1 MLFPTLLSSQRL
13 ARQSKSTEDVQST
26 YLIGRTAADTLSGD
40 AIEYNGSVVVEMYPT
55 GTPEHCGTWCLT
67 KSVLSVVLN
76 LCGSSSQYL
85 IGRGTYDIE
94 VRGLFQ
100 ISDDSWHS
108 WTTIGDTVKFRL
120 HSDGSGSMTSQ
131 QEIQRD
137 VSEYSP
143 HVCGNADD
151 TFQYIRFLVTY
162 VELNGAPSSIT
173 DSLNLIAKMTE
184 EARYHP
190 SADTTTGCNT
200 NIYTAAAGTY
210 TNPVTLNWTRS
221 GSCTDT
227 YPMYEVEVLRLLNED
242 EELRLDHDQVS
253 ATVDWKTAQWFI
265 IYGEASSI
273 RFTLAEGTGFYVWRV
288 RPIGNWYPGGI
299 ANELNW
305 GCWTPAPSQ
314 GATITLTDTS
324 ATSNVT
330 TWRSANTSMQYALFH
345 YTQFDADKNWQFS
358 RMFMEDTDGKA
369 GIAEGMTYA
378 TSLLQPVQVQTPVAT
393 SGQVLVKQTVYDYAG
408 RPMLVTLP
416 ATRAGI
422 TDGKLGYDTTIA
434 LVGSAKYRDKHFD
447 ESNLLRSPTT
457 MDGRIKDYWGDASDK
472 MLPTSDGYP
481 FVRTLQS
488 PDPLGR
494 VIEQGAAGS
503 VLRTGAHSV
512 RTSYGSVSER
522 ELLSMF
528 GNEAPKRDQ
537 VYKVATT
544 DQNGVTSVSYMRYD
558 DKVLATCIVGTDPSP
573 NLLALNDSSNVNNLL
588 IADTLKGGVNIGK
601 RSLYAATMINLLDT
615 VAVEFLYDHDQAQF
629 EASCANLCRSC
640 DYDVYLSVTDVK
652 GDSLV
657 YADTLRIDSATCA
670 SASTFDLGPVEKTL
684 LPGQYSMKR
693 VLVPVRDTSILAIY
707 QENVIKSQKTT
718 TSGLLKRIF
727 TTAGFESDLAAVYT
741 ATQDSLENVAF
752 RMMMRY
758 KAFRDSIRQADDT
771 LVIYQDSCCSVVLD
785 TTYCKTGCETSE
797 AERPRYAQMLINR
810 WKDTLEVY
818 GYDGD
823 SIANYI
829 YYYDGVPLFD
839 GIAAPFADGVGLID
853 SLMRRMI
860 DVGGYDC
867 RKVYECWKATVEG
880 YWTVAWEKT
889 SATTARPRYGVNIL
903 DYFLECTGSMYCSVA
918 DFVDKTTGDAWL
930 LNAWSTLPK
939 TNPTTIFDDC
949 ADRFEYSDTSALWTC
964 DGTNNAEVN
973 NRYRELRS
981 CISGQI
987 AMALDNG
994 AGRRAYEAAAA
1005 SSTQNE
1011 HLKNIDSTFT
1021 KVEVEEFLDSLK
1033 SECLT
1038 LCEER
1043 RNRFRDSLVAFYHE
1057 EGYFVEGYIGHDTT
1071 GGPLDTI
1078 RSYELSCRVASL
1090 VNFCESQCDFPIQWG
1105 LTSGS
1110 QDTLIR
1116 PNETDYANLAAAMY
1130 STSWDIQFPMEG
1142 DTCASDEW
1150 ARIGNIVILADV
1162 VVEELNRQLDRY
1174 RSDEAT
1180 AVVSRW
1186 DIEPILDSL
1195 RSVWPQISSCLPPVD
1210 TLSNPADTAGMTT
1223 HPSSPFT
1230 VLVDKSRSSSF
1241 ILVSSG
1247 GTCQI
1252 MYQPPVTMEVNNPYN
1267 RGNPHPIV
1275 GLLNGYIKDSW
1286 GKKIPNYALAAFDT
1300 TYGSTS
1306 FYNSM
1311 DYYEW
1316 YNLQPAGLG
1325 RWADANDPLK
1335 PDFACDTTD
1344 ITTVFVDNWQLCP
1357 EPLAC
1362 VNTRDM
1368 TLGKLSDFLTVVS
1381 SSRIAYRFNPSDD
1394 SLSIYGWLMFN
1405 VCGTTCSFRVNP
1417 PGSSDSLLQL
1427 YVSDSEVYGRK
1438 IDAARS
1444 EWSDWLTGQDF
1455 LDNIGEFIQT
1465 ADGYLAFVNH
1475 LDSNEITVFDCIK
1488 FDCEPKPTDTCNY
1501 IPICNLCDT
1510 VSCGPFCFKWRQ
1522 ADTVL
1527 PMQKLPRVSCTVFEV
1542 QRLLR
1547 EVESMLLGPCL
1558 DEKLLEVEISYNS
1571 SCFDPESVVDN
1582 FVARRG
1588 EKYYHYTLYYYDR
1601 AGNLVKTVPPAGF
1614 SPTIAAATR
1623 ATTTSHTMT
1632 TKYEYNTLGQ
1642 LTKQNTPD
1650 GGTTDFWYDNVGR
1663 VRLTHNARQA
1673 SGTYTY
1679 TNYDELGR
1687 VIEVGEESGLGTTPQ
1702 TYINANP
1709 ATSRGT
1715 DITLTSW
1722 GVSFSIPSPWSTL
1735 TPRNLRNRISRTM
1748 TDVDGDT
1755 TTLGDQ
1761 VITYYS
1767 YDPHGNVEWLVNKL
1781 PATDESL
1788 NPLVFCTAYDYDLIS
1803 GKVKEVRLQPGR
1815 TDQFTQRYAYDHD
1828 QRITSVSTSRD
1839 GVMWEHEAAY
1849 AYFAH
1854 GPLKR
1859 MELGQDSVQGT
1870 DYAYTINGWLKGIN
1884 MPSLSP
1890 DHDPGGDGAATGPNT
1905 GFARD
1910 AFGMIL
1916 GYHEKDFVKSGSVY
1930 DSSHSTTSSWHVP
1943 NPTFLYNG
1951 NISSWSS
1958 NSRRASGATDTA
1970 LASVYHYDLLNRIRS
1985 DSTRL
1990 RGATAWSAVGSH
2002 WQSAYTYDGNG
2013 NIQTLY
2019 RANASGSQM
2028 DNLTYEY
2035 ISGTN
2040 KLVNV
2045 NDYQGASTGA
2055 DIGDQDGNNYAYDAT
2070 GNMTQDTAAG
2080 IEAGGIVW
2088 SPYNKIKS
2096 ITKMGDDTTSKLVY
2110 YYDATGNRILKRYY
2124 KPHNTLKN
2132 TTWYARD
2139 AQGNT
2144 LATYTKPA
2152 DSSTVRQGEA
2162 MVYGSTRLAVAHTQ
2176 APYSDNYLD
2185 TIPLME
2191 YVSSRTLGEKAYE
2204 LTDHL
2209 GNVRAT
2215 VADLVIDHSGDLD
2228 AELVTRSDYYPF
2240 GMLMGGRQYSLDESH
2255 RYGFNGKENDNEV
2268 SSEAVVVAFED
2279 RIYDV
2284 RTARWCK
2291 PDDLESRYTGL
2302 SPYLFGFGNPVVVVD
2317 ADGSENVIVIGAQ
2330 HDNSRA
2336 NKLMFVHQ
2344 AMRSAALFATDF
2356 YEPTT
2361 VIMFTPGY
2369 TQNQMEAVRSSL
2381 SGHGVNL
2388 VTVETYDQLASYIN
2402 SKDVEQHEVTQARQ
2416 ADLVTNLQFYSHGC
2430 VGAIELGLNFPDA
2443 SNMSLIQSNLNE
2455 IQSGA
2460 FAKDALVESFACR
2473 TGLGN
2478 SSVSLVRLPW
2488 ESLKLDE
2495 SLAQGMANEW
2505 DVSVSAFVTRTD
2517 YSGTLGSSSDRMN
2530 FKLGGLFGDASNTP
2544 LGKWRAS
2551 TVVIDNAD
2559 FNPLGAMNPVQG
2571 GDTPVGLGVPDT
2583 PLSFKPSDGV
2593 TSGGGNP

>member
-1 MLFPTLLSSQRL
+1 
-13 ARQSKSTEDVQST
+13 
-26 YLIGRTAADTLSGD
+26 
-40 AIEYNGSVVVEMYPT
+40 
-55 GTPEHCGTWCLT
+55 
-67 KSVLSVVLN
+67 
-76 LCGSSSQYL
+76 
-85 IGRGTYDIE
+85 
-94 VRGLFQ
+94 
-100 ISDDSWHS
+100 
-108 WTTIGDTVKFRL
+108 
-120 HSDGSGSMTSQ
+120 
-131 QEIQRD
+131 
-137 VSEYSP
+137 
-143 HVCGNADD
+143 
-151 TFQYIRFLVTY
+151 
-162 VELNGAPSSIT
+162 
-173 DSLNLIAKMTE
+173 
-184 EARYHP
+184 
-190 SADTTTGCNT
+190 
-200 NIYTAAAGTY
+200 
-210 TNPVTLNWTRS
+210 
-221 GSCTDT
+221 
-227 YPMYEVEVLRLLNED
+227 
-242 EELRLDHDQVS
+242 
-253 ATVDWKTAQWFI
+253 
-265 IYGEASSI
+265 
-273 RFTLAEGTGFYVWRV
+273 
-288 RPIGNWYPGGI
+288 
-299 ANELNW
+299 
-305 GCWTPAPSQ
+305 
-314 GATITLTDTS
+314 
-324 ATSNVT
+324 
-330 TWRSANTSMQYALFH
+330 
-345 YTQFDADKNWQFS
+345 
-358 RMFMEDTDGKA
+358 
-369 GIAEGMTYA
+369 IAEGITYA
-378 TSLLQPVQVQTPVAT
+378 TALLQPVQVQTPVAS

-408 RPMLVTLP
+408 RPLLETLP
-416 ATRAGI
+416 ATRSGVS
-422 TDGKLGYDTTIA
+422 DGKLSYDTTIA
-434 LVGSAKYRDKHFD
+434 LVGSAKYRDKDFD
-447 ESNLLRSPTT
+447 ESNLLRAPTE
-457 MDGRIKDYWGDASDK
+457 MDGRVNDYWADASDK

-503 VLRTGAHSV
+503 VLRVGGHSV

-522 ELLSMF
+522 ELISMF
-528 GNEAPKRDQ
+528 GNEAPKREQ

-544 DQNGVTSVSYMRYD
+544 DQNGVTSVSYLRYD

-573 NLLALNDSSNVNNLL
+573 NLLALNDSSNVNNLV
-588 IADTLKGGVNIGK
+588 IADTLRGGVNIGK
-601 RSLYAATMINLLDT
+601 RSVYMSTMLNLLDT
-615 VAVEFLYDHDQAQF
+615 VAVEFLYEHDQAQF

-670 SASTFDLGPVEKTL
+670 SATTFDLGPVEKTL

-693 VLVPVRDTSILAIY
+693 VLVPVQDTSILTIY
-707 QENVIKSQKTT
+707 QDNVIASQKTT
-718 TSGLLKRIF
+718 TNALLKRIF
-727 TTAGFESDLAAVYT
+727 TTGGFESDLATVYT

-758 KAFRDSIRQADDT
+758 KAFRDSLRQADDT
-771 LVIYQDSCCSVVLD
+771 LVIFQDSCCNVVLD
-785 TTYCKTGCETSE
+785 TTYCRTGCETSE
-797 AERPRYAQMLINR
+797 AERPRYAQMLIDR

-839 GIAAPFADGVGLID
+839 GIAAPYANGVNLID
-853 SLMRRMI
+853 SLLRRMI

-889 SATTARPRYGVNIL
+889 SASTARPRYGVNIL
-903 DYFLECTGSMYCSVA
+903 DYFLECTGSMYCGVA
-918 DFVDKTTGDAWL
+918 DFTDKTAGDAWL
-930 LNAWSTLPK
+930 LNAWSTMPK
-939 TNPTTIFDDC
+939 TDPTTIFDDC
-949 ADRFEYSDTSALWTC
+949 ADRYEYSDTSALWTC

-973 NRYRELRS
+973 NRYRELRA
-981 CISGQI
+981 CIAGQI
-987 AMALDNG
+987 ALALDDG

-1005 SSTQNE
+1005 SSTANE

-1057 EGYFVEGYIGHDTT
+1057 EGYFVEGYVGHDTT

-1116 PNETDYANLAAAMY
+1116 PNEDDYSKLAAAMY

-1150 ARIGNIVILADV
+1150 ARIDNIVILADV

-1195 RSVWPQISSCLPPVD
+1195 KSVWPQISACLPPVD

-1230 VLVDKSRSSSF
+1230 VLVDKSRTSSF
-1241 ILVSSG
+1241 KLVSSG

-1252 MYQPPVTMEVNNPYN
+1252 TYQPPVTMEVNNPYN

-1275 GLLNGYIKDSW
+1275 GLLNGYIKDNW
-1286 GKKIPNYALAAFDT
+1286 GKKIPNYALASFDA
-1300 TYGSTS
+1300 TYGSTRFFDS
-1306 FYNSM
+1306 LN
-1311 DYYEW
+1311 YYEW
-1316 YNLQPAGLG
+1316 YQLLPSVSGLWAGV
-1325 RWADANDPLK
+1325 NDPLK
-1335 PDFACDTTD
+1335 PEFACDTTD
-1344 ITTVFVDNWQLCP
+1344 IVSVYTDHWELCP

-1362 VNTRDM
+1362 INTRDF
-1368 TLGKLSDFLTVVS
+1368 TLGELSDFVSVAS
-1381 SSRIAYRFNPSDD
+1381 SSRIAYRFNPADD
-1394 SLSIYGWLMFN
+1394 SVSIYGWLYFN
-1405 VCGTTCSFRVNP
+1405 VCGTTYSFRVDP
-1417 PGSSDSLLQL
+1417 PISYDSTMRL
-1427 YVSDSEVYGRK
+1427 YVTGSESYSRT
-1438 IDAARS
+1438 IDAERS
-1444 EWSDWLTGQDF
+1444 EWTGWLTGDDF
-1455 LDNIGEFIQT
+1455 LNNIGEFIQT

-1475 LDSNEITVFDCIK
+1475 LDSNEVTVFDCIK
-1488 FDCEPKPTDTCNY
+1488 FDCEPKPSTECNY

-1542 QRLLR
+1542 QRLMR
-1547 EVESMLLGPCL
+1547 EIESMMLGPCL

-1571 SCFDPESVVDN
+1571 SCFDPDNIADN
-1582 FVARRG
+1582 FIARRG

-1614 SPTIAAATR
+1614 VPTGSTATR
-1623 ATTTSHTMT
+1623 ASTTSHTMA

-1663 VRLTHNARQA
+1663 VRLTHHARQA

-1679 TNYDELGR
+1679 TNYDDLGR

-1702 TYINANP
+1702 TYIDANT

-1735 TPRNLRNRISRTM
+1735 TARNLRNRISRTM
-1748 TDVDGDT
+1748 SDVDGDT
-1755 TTLGDQ
+1755 TTTGDQ
-1761 VITYYS
+1761 VVTYYS
-1767 YDPHGNVEWLVNKL
+1767 YDPHGNVEWLVTKL
-1781 PATDESL
+1781 PASDESL
-1788 NPLVFCTAYDYDLIS
+1788 NPLVMCTAYDYDLIS

-1815 TDQFTQRYAYDHD
+1815 TDQFTQRYTYDHD

-1839 GVMWEHEAAY
+1839 GVTWEHEAAY

-1884 MPSLSP
+1884 MPSLNP

-1930 DSSHSTTSSWHVP
+1930 DSSHTTTSSWHVP

-1951 NISSWSS
+1951 NISSWAW
-1958 NSRRASGATDTA
+1958 NSRRTSGASDTA
-1970 LASVYHYDLLNRIRS
+1970 MASVYHYDLLNRIRT

-2002 WQSAYTYDGNG
+2002 WQSSYTYDGNG

-2019 RANASGSQM
+2019 RANATGSQM
-2028 DNLTYEY
+2028 DNLTYTY
-2035 ISGTN
+2035 TSGTN
-2040 KLVNV
+2040 KLINIA
-2045 NDYQGASTGA
+2045 DYQGASTGA

-2110 YYDATGNRILKRYY
+2110 HYDATGNRILKRYY
-2124 KPHNTLKN
+2124 KPYNTLKS
-2132 TTWYARD
+2132 TTWYVRD

-2152 DSSTVRQGEA
+2152 DSSTARQYEV
-2162 MVYGSTRLAVAHTQ
+2162 MLYGSTRIAVAETQ
-2176 APYSDNYLD
+2176 APYSDSETD
-2185 TIPLME
+2185 TLGIFDR
-2191 YVSSRTLGEKAYE
+2191 VSSRTLGTKRYE

-2215 VADLVIDHSGDLD
+2215 VTDVVIDHSGDLD
-2228 AELVTRSDYYPF
+2228 AELSTRTDYYPF
-2240 GMLMGGRQYSLDESH
+2240 GMIMGGR
-2255 RYGFNGKENDNEV
+2255 N
-2268 SSEAVVVAFED
+2268 SSA
-2279 RIYDV
+2279 
-2284 RTARWCK
+2284 
-2291 PDDLESRYTGL
+2291 DDYR
-2302 SPYLFGFGNPVVVVD
+2302 FGFGGAEKQSGNVLNSGVLDFADRTYDSRICRWFTSD
-2317 ADGSENVIVIGAQ
+2317 A
-2330 HDNSRA
+2330 
-2336 NKLMFVHQ
+2336 
-2344 AMRSAALFATDF
+2344 
-2356 YEPTT
+2356 
-2361 VIMFTPGY
+2361 
-2369 TQNQMEAVRSSL
+2369 EAVRYPSHSPYAFAVDNPIKWTDSDGRIVRDANGNIIVTITDPNSEWLQSVEEL
-2381 SGHGVNL
+2381 STGVYRIVYFNTYKGKILTDRGGEVEVHIAKSRDVIVETREYYSDVNGVTTFRILSKTLYDRPSENRYNCTGNALADQQFVIDCRQIDDRYRSDEGFVELFPPNDGQGFAPAAIVQTPTTGDVGMYFDNATNL
-2388 VTVETYDQLASYIN
+2388 VTHLEPFLSDNLVSTKGGIAVDPGPQQPGKNQLFLKAREQLESGGSYRFFSKTKPDIVVLPTSFIGPLQRNNVNVEAEASPTGSGIN
-2402 SKDVEQHEVTQARQ
+2402 QVSESTFD
-2416 ADLVTNLQFYSHGC
+2416 
-2430 VGAIELGLNFPDA
+2430 
-2443 SNMSLIQSNLNE
+2443 E
-2455 IQSGA
+2455 IQQAVQNSGN
-2460 FAKDALVESFACR
+2460 D
-2473 TGLGN
+2473 
-2478 SSVSLVRLPW
+2478 
-2488 ESLKLDE
+2488 
-2495 SLAQGMANEW
+2495 
-2505 DVSVSAFVTRTD
+2505 
-2517 YSGTLGSSSDRMN
+2517 
-2530 FKLGGLFGDASNTP
+2530 
-2544 LGKWRAS
+2544 
-2551 TVVIDNAD
+2551 
-2559 FNPLGAMNPVQG
+2559 
-2571 GDTPVGLGVPDT
+2571 
-2583 PLSFKPSDGV
+2583 
-2593 TSGGGNP
+2593 